1 MKQEV
6 EDFRALRKKI
16 GYFGVLKQYGL
27 WWMIVSTGVW
37 VVVLGASY
45 AVVTL
50 YGQEEA
56 RAYLESFDALAVYI
70 QQISTAHIT
79 LGLAMVVAEIAFPF
93 VGFAPSVVLTVR
105 AARWWYVN
113 APLFRKASSVFHV
126 HLFHFNRCRRSRAL
140 LKK

>member
-93 VGFAPSVVLTVR
+93 VGFAP
-105 AARWWYVN
+105 
-113 APLFRKASSVFHV
+113 
-126 HLFHFNRCRRSRAL
+126 
-140 LKK
+140 